1 MPNENNLN
9 NIPYAEFLE
18 KTLQELITMPVKGIC
33 LNAVL
38 DGGAIYTAYH
48 NVSMNNKLTIS
59 GIVQQDATLD
69 FLKVNNYVK
78 NPDEE

>member
-1 MPNENNLN
+1 MNYENNLN

-18 KTLQELITMPVKGIC
+18 QTLKELITMPVKGIA

-38 DGGAIYTAYH
+38 NDGSVYTAYH

-59 GIVQQDATLD
+59 GLVQQDATID
-69 FLKVNNYVK
+69 FLKVNKYIK
-78 NPDEE
+78 TDED

>member
-1 MPNENNLN
+1 MNNENNLR

-18 KTLQELITMPVKGIC
+18 NTLQELITMPVKGIA

-38 DGGAIYTAYH
+38 TDGSVYTAYH

-59 GIVQQDATLD
+59 GLVQQDATLD
-69 FLKVNNYVK
+69 FMKVNNYIK
-78 NPDEE
+78 TDEE